1 VIKTVRY
8 LPAARAKAGGCRLG
22 RLSVRTNDDREIG
35 KLLGFVIDT
44 TTHKIRSMVLEAPQS
59 TVELPMGSV
68 QFHAVS
74 RSLRVMQGEVEA
86 REFPAE
92 SVPHVSVEDLWVP
105 LFDSA
110 A

>member
-1 VIKTVRY
+1 
-8 LPAARAKAGGCRLG
+8 
-22 RLSVRTNDDREIG
+22 
-35 KLLGFVIDT
+35 
-44 TTHKIRSMVLEAPQS
+44 MVLEAPQS